1 MDPRFTP
8 HNQHHIA
15 PERFDELD
23 PNLARLRRHPLVH
36 RSNLLDRLPQRDPG
50 ICTLGGGRQVGKT
63 TLVKQWMSALIRG
76 GTPPLSVQFVTG
88 ELIDDHHGLVRL
100 FQEWRDT
107 LADIDSFGYFLVD
120 EVTYIRDWDR
130 GMKFLADAGLLAST
144 AVLLTGSDLA
154 MIREARMRLPGRR
167 GDADVVDFHLHP
179 LDFRDVIRLKGALS
193 NEDLEA
199 AVRADPDLPVT
210 IVDRLFEEFRSYL
223 IHGGYLTAINDIAE
237 TGRIRTATL
246 RTYSDWIRGDM
257 LKRGKREHSIR
268 EVLGAI
274 IKRYGSQVT
283 WNALSRDLSI
293 DHPATIAD
301 YVSLLEQMDA
311 VFVRYAL
318 REDRLG
324 PAPKKARKL
333 DFADPFILHAVR
345 TWLES
350 PLDPWENIM
359 SAVAEPSSVSHI
371 VEAVVAN
378 HLSRRYPTYY
388 IKAEGEVDVA
398 YVHRERFHPIE
409 VKWTRQ
415 RRPTDAKQIAKY
427 PNGVIWDRGRRPGEL
442 HGVPTIPLP
451 LALLRLEP
459 MG

>member
-1 MDPRFTP
+1 MADDQTR
-8 HNQHHIA
+8 
-15 PERFDELD
+15 E
-23 PNLARLRRHPLVH
+23 VH
-36 RSNLLDRLPQRDPG
+36 LW
-50 ICTLGGGRQVGKT
+50 
-63 TLVKQWMSALIRG
+63 TLVKQWMSALVRG
-76 GTPPLSVQFVTG
+76 GAPPLSVQFVTG
-88 ELIDDHHGLVRL
+88 ELIDDHHSLVRL

-107 LADIDSFGYFLVD
+107 LDIDSFGYFLVD
-120 EVTYIRDWDR
+120 EVTYIRDWDQ

-144 AVLLTGSDLA
+144 AVLLTG
-154 MIREARMRLPGRR
+154 RR
-167 GDADVVDFHLHP
+167 GDADIVDFHLHP
-179 LDFRDVIRLKGALS
+179 LDFRDVVRLKGALS
-193 NEDLEA
+193 NEDLET
-199 AVRADPDLPVT
+199 AVRADPDLSMT
-210 IVDRLFEEFRSYL
+210 IVDRLFEEFGTYL
-223 IHGGYLTAINDIAE
+223 IHGGYLTAINDVAE

-257 LKRGKREHSIR
+257 LKRGKREQSIR
-268 EVLGAI
+268 EILGGI

-350 PLDPWENIM
+350 PPDPWENIL
-359 SAVAEPSSVSHI
+359 SAVSEPSSASHI

-388 IKAEGEVDVA
+388 IKAEGEVDAA
-398 YVHRERFHPIE
+398 YVHGERFHPVE

-415 RRPTDAKQIAKY
+415 RRPSDIKQIAKY
-427 PNGVIWDRGRRPGEL
+427 PNGVIWDRGRRPGEI

-459 MG
+459 VL